1 MITRN
6 VDLKETFK
14 KRLTVSEQAYKSLHE
29 GAELSVSK
37 KNIIARCLAN
47 TSTFLT
53 EQYAP
58 TSGTQM
64 SNVGPYK
71 KFALDITTVAMPNLI
86 AHDLVLVKPLPSFTG
101 VVFYYKFVAGVEKGG
116 VEVGRTLNDPWALG
130 AMDEA
135 RINYTSPV
143 IVDSFEGDGSTKE
156 FTLTW
161 KHNLIKTEGDKPY
174 KPVVTVAGVEQK
186 AEDITFDA
194 ETGKVTLASAPAEGA
209 AVKVAYQYDMVT
221 VPQEEIPTIKVV
233 SDSISLT
240 AKPRRVKIFF
250 SQFASFMA
258 KQEAGFNLE
267 DALKSQAVS
276 ELEYEID
283 SEIVGLLAK
292 NAGSYAKKHP
302 GETPIKFNKR
312 VPVGISKSEHY
323 EAFAETLLALGK
335 TIRDRTKRYGINY
348 IVGATDL
355 PLVVSLMKNW
365 KDSGQSQKP
374 GPYFAG
380 TINGIKVYVHP
391 EMEQGTF
398 FGGYHGDD
406 LMTSSAVYGP
416 YMPIVPTALLQGP
429 DGGSTQG
436 FSTLYALEMLN
447 DILLV
452 EGKIVDEANPDAN
465 QVVSTKAVNA

>member
-14 KRLTVSEQAYKSLHE
+14 KRLVVSEAAYKAANN
-29 GAELSVSK
+29 GAELSVNK

-64 SNVGPYK
+64 NNVGPYK

-101 VVFYYKFVAGVEKGG
+101 VVFYYKFVAGVAKGG
-116 VEVGRTLNDPWALG
+116 VELEQTFNDPWALG
-130 AMDEA
+130 KMDEA

-143 IVDSFEGDGSTKE
+143 VIDSFIGDGSNKV
-156 FTLTW
+156 FSLTW
-161 KHNLIKTEGDKPY
+161 KHNLIGGDY
-174 KPVVTVAGVEQK
+174 KPVVTVNGVEVAA
-186 AEDITFDA
+186 AEITFDA
-194 ETGKVTLASAPAEGA
+194 ANGTVTLTNAPAADA

-233 SDSISLT
+233 SDSITLE

-267 DALKSQAVS
+267 EALKSQAVS

-283 SEIVGLLAK
+283 SEIVNLLAA
-292 NAGSYAKKHP
+292 NAGKFAAAH
-302 GETPIKFNKR
+302 GEATVTFNKR

-323 EAFAETLLALGK
+323 EAFAETLLALSK
-335 TIRDRTKRYGINY
+335 VIRDRTKRYGINY

-355 PLVVSLMKNW
+355 PLVVGLMKNW
-365 KDSGQSQKP
+365 KDSGQSTKP

-380 TINGIKVYVHP
+380 SINGIKVYVHP
-391 EMEQGTF
+391 EMEQGHF
-398 FGGYHGDD
+398 FGGFHGDD

-436 FSTLYALEMLN
+436 FSTLYALKMLN
-447 DILLV
+447 DILLC
-452 EGKIVDEANPDAN
+452 EGRIVDEANKEAN
-465 QVVSTKAVNA
+465 QVVAISSNEGSN

>member
-14 KRLTVSEQAYKSLHE
+14 KRLVVSEAAYKAANN
-29 GAELSVSK
+29 GAELSVNK

-64 SNVGPYK
+64 NNVGPYK
-71 KFALDITTVAMPNLI
+71 RFALDITTVAMPNLI

-101 VVFYYKFVAGVEKGG
+101 VVFYYKFVAGVTKGG
-116 VEVGRTLNDPWALG
+116 VEVEQTFNDPWALG
-130 AMDEA
+130 KMDEA

-143 IVDSFEGDGSTKE
+143 VIDSFVGDGSKVT
-156 FTLTW
+156 FSLTW
-161 KHNLIKTEGDKPY
+161 KHNLIKTEGY
-174 KPVVTVAGVEQK
+174 KPVVTVDGAEVEV
-186 AEDITFDA
+186 ASFDA
-194 ETGKVTLASAPAEGA
+194 TAGTVTLASAPVEDA
-209 AVKVAYQYDMVT
+209 AIKVAYQYDMIT

-267 DALKSQAVS
+267 EALKSQAVS
-276 ELEYEID
+276 ELEFEID
-283 SEIVGLLAK
+283 SEIVNLLAK
-292 NAGSYAKKHP
+292 NAGKWAAAH
-302 GETPIKFNKR
+302 GEATVTFNKR

-323 EAFAETLLALGK
+323 EAFAETLLALSK
-335 TIRDRTKRYGINY
+335 VIRDRTKRYGINY

-355 PLVVSLMKNW
+355 PLVVGLMKNW
-365 KDSGQSQKP
+365 KDSGQSTKP
-374 GPYFAG
+374 GPYYAG
-380 TINGIKVYVHP
+380 SINGIKVYVHP
-391 EMEQGTF
+391 EMEQGHF
-398 FGGYHGDD
+398 FGGFHGDD

-452 EGKIVDEANPDAN
+452 EGRIVDEANKDAN
-465 QVVSTKAVNA
+465 QVVAVASNEGSN

>member
-14 KRLTVSEQAYKSLHE
+14 KRLVVSEAAYKAANN
-29 GAELSVSK
+29 GAELSVNK

-64 SNVGPYK
+64 NNVGPYK

-116 VEVGRTLNDPWALG
+116 VELERTFNDPWALG
-130 AMDEA
+130 KMDEA

-143 IVDSFEGDGSTKE
+143 VIDSFTGDNSTAT
-156 FTLTW
+156 FSLTW
-161 KHNLIKTEGDKPY
+161 KHNLIATETPL
-174 KPVVTVAGVEQK
+174 VTVNG
-186 AEDITFDA
+186 AEAEVSSFDA
-194 ETGKVTLASAPAEGA
+194 VAGTITLSSAPTSGA
-209 AVKVAYQYDMVT
+209 VIKVAYKYDMVA
-221 VPQEEIPTIKVV
+221 VPQTEIPTIKVV

-267 DALKSQAVS
+267 EALKSQAVS

-283 SEIVGLLAK
+283 SEIVNLLAK
-292 NAGSYAKKHP
+292 NAGAYATAH
-302 GETPIKFNKR
+302 GEATVTFNKR

-323 EAFAETLLALGK
+323 ESFAETLLALSK
-335 TIRDRTKRYGINY
+335 VIRDRTKRYGINY

-355 PLVVSLMKNW
+355 PLVVGLMKNW
-365 KDSGQSQKP
+365 KDSGQSTKP

-380 TINGIKVYVHP
+380 SINGIKVYVHP
-391 EMEQGTF
+391 EMEQGHF
-398 FGGYHGDD
+398 FGGFHGDD

-447 DILLV
+447 NILLC
-452 EGKIVDEANPDAN
+452 EGRIVDEANKDAN
-465 QVVSTKAVNA
+465 QIVAVSSNEGSI

>member
-1 MITRN
+1 MIARN

-14 KRLTVSEQAYKSLHE
+14 RRLAFSEAAYKANHT
-29 GAELSVSK
+29 GDLSINK

-53 EQYAP
+53 EQYAA

-71 KFALDITTVAMPNLI
+71 KFALDVATVAMPNLI

-101 VVFYYKFVAGVEKGG
+101 VVFYYKFVAGINKGG
-116 VEVGRTLNDPWALG
+116 VEEGRTLNDPWSLG

-135 RINYTSPV
+135 RVNYTSPV
-143 IVDSFEGDGSTKE
+143 IIDSFVGDGTTKE
-156 FTLTW
+156 YALTW
-161 KHNLIKTEGDKPY
+161 KHNLVNE
-174 KPVVTVAGVEQK
+174 KPVVTVDGEEVE
-186 AEDITFDA
+186 ATLDIA
-194 ETGKVTLASAPAEGA
+194 TGKVTLGVAAGEGKA
-209 AVKVAYQYDMVT
+209 IKVAYKYDMVN
-221 VPQEEIPTIKVV
+221 VPQVEIPTIKIV

-267 DALKSQAVS
+267 EALQSQAVS

-292 NAGSYAKKHP
+292 NAGAYAKEH
-302 GETPIKFNKR
+302 GEAAIEFNKR
-312 VPVGISKSEHY
+312 VPAGVSKSEHY
-323 EAFAETLLALGK
+323 EGFAETILALSK
-335 TIRDRTKRYGINY
+335 TVRDRTKRYGINY

-355 PLVVSLMKNW
+355 LLVVGLMKNW
-365 KDSGQSQKP
+365 KDSGESTKP

-380 TINGIKVYVHP
+380 TINGIKVFIHP
-391 EMEQGTF
+391 EMEQGSF

-429 DGGSTQG
+429 DGASTQG

-447 DILLV
+447 NILLV
-452 EGKIVDEANPDAN
+452 EGKIVDKD
-465 QVVSTKAVNA
+465 QVVITKAAE

>member
-14 KRLTVSEQAYKSLHE
+14 KRLVVSEAAYKAANN
-29 GAELSVSK
+29 GAELSVNK

-101 VVFYYKFVAGVEKGG
+101 VVFYYKFVAGVKKGG
-116 VEVGRTLNDPWALG
+116 VELEQTFNDPWALG
-130 AMDEA
+130 KMDEA

-143 IVDSFEGDGSTKE
+143 VIDSFAGDGTAVTFS
-156 FTLTW
+156 LTW
-161 KHNLIKTEGDKPY
+161 KHNLIKTEGY
-174 KPVVTVAGVEQK
+174 KPVVTVDG
-186 AEDITFDA
+186 AEVAVASFDA
-194 ETGKVTLASAPAEGA
+194 VAGTVTLASAPAEGA
-209 AVKVAYQYDMVT
+209 VIKVAYQYDMVT

-267 DALKSQAVS
+267 EALKSQAVS
-276 ELEYEID
+276 ELEFEID
-283 SEIVGLLAK
+283 SEIVSLLAR
-292 NAGSYAKKHP
+292 NAGKYAART
-302 GETPIKFNKR
+302 GEATVTFNKR

-323 EAFAETLLALGK
+323 EAFAETLLALSK
-335 TIRDRTKRYGINY
+335 VIRDRTKRYGINY

-355 PLVVSLMKNW
+355 PLVVGLMKNW

-380 TINGIKVYVHP
+380 SINGIKVYVHP
-391 EMEQGTF
+391 EMEQGHF

-429 DGGSTQG
+429 DGASTQG

-447 DILLV
+447 DILLC
-452 EGKIVDEANPDAN
+452 EGRIVDEANASAN
-465 QVVSTKAVNA
+465 QVVAVASHEGSN

>member
-1 MITRN
+1 MIQKN

-14 KRLTVSEQAYKSLHE
+14 KRLTVSEAAYKANNN
-29 GAELSVSK
+29 GAELSVNR

-47 TSTFLT
+47 TSTFLS
-53 EQYAP
+53 EAYAP

-116 VEVGRTLNDPWALG
+116 VEYERTFNDPWALG
-130 AMDEA
+130 KMDEA
-135 RINYTSPV
+135 RVNYTSPV
-143 IVDSFEGDGSTKE
+143 VIDSFVGDGTTVQFS
-156 FTLTW
+156 LTW
-161 KHNLIKTEGDKPY
+161 KHNLIASETPL
-174 KPVVTVAGVEQK
+174 VTVNGTEVAV
-186 AEDITFDA
+186 ASFDA
-194 ETGKVTLASAPAEGA
+194 ANGTITLAAAPAANA
-209 AVKVAYQYDMVT
+209 AIKVAYKYDMVT
-221 VPQEEIPTIKVV
+221 VPQGDIPTIKVI
-233 SDSISLT
+233 SDSITLE

-283 SEIVGLLAK
+283 SEIVNLLAA
-292 NAGSYAKKHP
+292 NAGAWAREH
-302 GETPIKFNKR
+302 GEATVTFNKR

-323 EAFAETLLALGK
+323 ESFAETLLALSK
-335 TIRDRTKRYGINY
+335 VIRDRTKRYGINY

-355 PLVVSLMKNW
+355 PLVTGLMKNW
-365 KDSGQSQKP
+365 KDSGQSTKP
-374 GPYFAG
+374 GPYLAG
-380 TINGIKVYVHP
+380 SINGIKVYVHP
-391 EMEQGTF
+391 EMEQGHF
-398 FGGYHGDD
+398 FGGFHGDD
-406 LMTSSAVYGP
+406 LMTSAAVYGP

-436 FSTLYALEMLN
+436 FSTLYALKMLN
-447 DILLV
+447 NILLC
-452 EGKIVDEANPDAN
+452 EGRIVDEANENAN
-465 QVVSTKAVNA
+465 QVVSMKAVN

>member
-14 KRLTVSEQAYKSLHE
+14 KRLKVSEAAYKSRNV
-29 GAELSVSK
+29 GSDLSV
-37 KNIIARCLAN
+37 NTQNVIARCLAN

-64 SNVGPYK
+64 NNVGPYK

-101 VVFYYKFVAGVEKGG
+101 VIFYYKFVAGVEKGG
-116 VEVGRTLNDPWALG
+116 VAEGRTLNDPWSLG

-135 RINYTSPV
+135 RVNYTSPV
-143 IVDSFEGDGSTKE
+143 VIDSFKGDGTKTA

-161 KHNLIKTEGDKPY
+161 KHNLVATA
-174 KPVVTVAGVEQK
+174 KPVVTVAGSEI
-186 AEDITFDA
+186 AATDITFDA
-194 ETGKVTLASAPAEGA
+194 ANATVTLATAPAADAE
-209 AVKVAYQYDMVT
+209 VKVAYHYDMTT
-221 VPQEEIPTIKVV
+221 VPQVEIPTIKVV
-233 SDSISLT
+233 SDHISLT
-240 AKPRRVKIFF
+240 AKPRRIKIFF

-292 NAGSYAKKHP
+292 NAGAWAARN
-302 GETPIKFNKR
+302 GETTVTFNKR

-323 EAFAETLLALGK
+323 EAFAETLLALSK
-335 TIRDRTKRYGINY
+335 VVRDRTKRYGINY

-355 PLVVSLMKNW
+355 PLVTGLMKNW

-374 GPYFAG
+374 GPYLAG

-391 EMEQGTF
+391 EMAQGHF

-429 DGGSTQG
+429 DGASTQG

-452 EGKIVDEANPDAN
+452 EGRIVDEANADAN
-465 QVVSTKAVNA
+465 QIVSTKEVA

>member
-101 VVFYYKFVAGVEKGG
+101 VVFYYKFVAGVTKGG
-116 VEVGRTLNDPWALG
+116 VEEGRTLNDPWALG

-143 IVDSFEGDGSTKE
+143 VIDSFKGNGTEVTFS
-156 FTLTW
+156 LTW
-161 KHNLIKTEGDKPY
+161 KHNLIEKDAEGNAY
-174 KPVVTVAGVEQK
+174 KPEVTVGGAKVEVASFNAK
-186 AEDITFDA
+186 EGT
-194 ETGKVTLASAPAEGA
+194 VTLASAPAEGA
-209 AVKVAYQYDMVT
+209 EVKVAYQYDMVT

-335 TIRDRTKRYGINY
+335 TVRDRTKRYGINY

-391 EMEQGTF
+391 EMEQGKF

-452 EGKIVDEANPDAN
+452 EGEIVDEANPNAN
-465 QVVSTKAVNA
+465 QVVSTKAAA

>member
-1 MITRN
+1 MVTRN

-14 KRLTVSEQAYKSLHE
+14 KRLVVSEAAYKSANN
-29 GAELSVSK
+29 GADLSVNK

-116 VEVGRTLNDPWALG
+116 VELGRTLNDPWSLG
-130 AMDEA
+130 KVDEA

-143 IVDSFEGDGSTKE
+143 VIDSFTGDGTTKK

-161 KHNLIKTEGDKPY
+161 KHNLVDE
-174 KPVVTVAGVEQK
+174 KPVVTVDGTEIEAS
-186 AEDITFDA
+186 
-194 ETGKVTLASAPAEGA
+194 KVTFSATDGTVELDTAPEASKAI
-209 AVKVAYQYDMVT
+209 KVAYKYDMVT
-221 VPQEEIPTIKVV
+221 VPQEEIPTVKVV

-267 DALKSQAVS
+267 EALKSQAVS

-283 SEIVGLLAK
+283 SEIVNLLAK
-292 NAGSYAKKHP
+292 NAGAYAKRA
-302 GETPIKFNKR
+302 GEATITFNKR

-323 EAFAETLLALGK
+323 ESFAETLLALSK
-335 TIRDRTKRYGINY
+335 TIRDRTHRYGINY

-355 PLVVSLMKNW
+355 PLIVGLMKNW
-365 KDSGQSQKP
+365 KDSGQSTKP

-380 TINGIKVYVHP
+380 SINGIKVYVHP
-391 EMEQGTF
+391 GMEQGHF
-398 FGGYHGDD
+398 FGGYQGDD

-429 DGGSTQG
+429 DGGTTQG

-447 DILLV
+447 DILLC
-452 EGKIVDEANPDAN
+452 EGRIVDEANADAN
-465 QVVSTKAVNA
+465 QVVSNKVVA

>member
-14 KRLTVSEQAYKSLHE
+14 KRLSVSESAYKAANN
-29 GAELSVSK
+29 GAELSVNK

-58 TSGTQM
+58 SSGTQM
-64 SNVGPYK
+64 NNVGPYK

-101 VVFYYKFVAGVEKGG
+101 VVFYYKFVAGIKKGG
-116 VEVGRTLNDPWALG
+116 VELEQTFNDPWALG
-130 AMDEA
+130 KMDEA
-135 RINYTSPV
+135 RINYTAPV
-143 IVDSFEGDGSTKE
+143 TIDTFIGNGSTVT
-156 FTLTW
+156 FSLTW
-161 KHNLIKTEGDKPY
+161 KHNLVNTEGY
-174 KPVVTVAGVEQK
+174 KPLVTVNGEEVTVSSYDATAG
-186 AEDITFDA
+186 T
-194 ETGKVTLASAPAEGA
+194 VTLASAPAEGA
-209 AVKVAYQYDMVT
+209 IVKIAYQYDMVT

-240 AKPRRVKIFF
+240 AKPRKVKIFF

-267 DALKSQAVS
+267 EALKSQAVS

-283 SEIVGLLAK
+283 SEIVNLLAK
-292 NAGSYAKKHP
+292 NAGKFAARA
-302 GETPIKFNKR
+302 GEATVTFNKR

-323 EAFAETLLALGK
+323 EAFAETLLALSK
-335 TIRDRTKRYGINY
+335 VIRDRTKRYGISY

-355 PLVVSLMKNW
+355 PLVVGLMKNW
-365 KDSGQSQKP
+365 KDSGQSTKP

-380 TINGIKVYVHP
+380 SINGIKVYIHP
-391 EMEQGTF
+391 EMEQGHF
-398 FGGYHGDD
+398 FGGFHGDD

-429 DGGSTQG
+429 DGGTTQG

-447 DILLV
+447 DILLC
-452 EGKIVDEANPDAN
+452 EGRIVDEANKDAN
-465 QVVSTKAVNA
+465 QVVAVSSNEGSN

>member
-14 KRLTVSEQAYKSLHE
+14 KRLVVSEAAYKASNN
-29 GAELSVSK
+29 GAELSVNR
-37 KNIIARCLAN
+37 KNVIARCLAN

-64 SNVGPYK
+64 NNVGPYK

-101 VVFYYKFVAGVEKGG
+101 VVFYYKFVAGVKKGG
-116 VEVGRTLNDPWALG
+116 VEVGKTLNDPWALG
-130 AMDEA
+130 DMDEA
-135 RINYTSPV
+135 RRNYTSPV
-143 IVDSFEGDGSTKE
+143 VIDTFTGDASTAT

-161 KHNLIKTEGDKPY
+161 KHNLIKDSGY
-174 KPVVTVAGVEQK
+174 KPMATVNGVEVTVSS
-186 AEDITFDA
+186 FDA
-194 ETGKVTLASAPAEGA
+194 TAGTVTLASAPASGA
-209 AVKVAYQYDMVT
+209 VVKIAYQYDMVT
-221 VPQEEIPTIKVV
+221 VPQEEIPTIKVE
-233 SDSISLT
+233 SASISLT
-240 AKPRRVKIFF
+240 AKPRRIKIFF

-283 SEIVGLLAK
+283 SEIVNLLAS
-292 NAGSYAKKHP
+292 NAGKYAKEH
-302 GETPIKFNKR
+302 GEMTVTFNKR

-323 EAFAETLLALGK
+323 EAFAETLLALSK
-335 TIRDRTKRYGINY
+335 VIRDRTKRYGINY

-355 PLVVSLMKNW
+355 PLVVGLMKNW

-391 EMEQGTF
+391 GMTQGHF

-429 DGGSTQG
+429 DGASTQG

-452 EGKIVDEANPDAN
+452 EGRIVDEANADAN
-465 QVVSTKAVNA
+465 QVVAVASNQGSI

>member
-101 VVFYYKFVAGVEKGG
+101 VVFYYKFVAGVTKGG
-116 VEVGRTLNDPWALG
+116 VEEGRTLNDPWALG

-143 IVDSFEGDGSTKE
+143 VIDSFKGDGSTTE

-161 KHNLIKTEGDKPY
+161 KHNLIKTEGY
-174 KPVVTVAGVEQK
+174 KPEVTVGGEK
-186 AEDITFDA
+186 AEVASFNA
-194 ETGKVTLASAPAEGA
+194 EEGKVTLTKAPAKDAE
-209 AVKVAYQYDMVT
+209 VKVAYQYDMVT

-292 NAGSYAKKHP
+292 NAGSYAEKAKKAGHP
-302 GETPIKFNKR
+302 ETPIKFNKR

-335 TIRDRTKRYGINY
+335 TVRDRTKRYGINY

-391 EMEQGTF
+391 EMEQGKF

-465 QVVSTKAVNA
+465 QVVSTKAAA

>member
-101 VVFYYKFVAGVEKGG
+101 VVFYYKFVAGVTKGG
-116 VEVGRTLNDPWALG
+116 VEEGRTLNDPWALG

-143 IVDSFEGDGSTKE
+143 IVDSFVGDGTKTE

-161 KHNLIKTEGDKPY
+161 KHNLINE
-174 KPVVTVAGVEQK
+174 KPVVTVAGTEVPAEQ
-186 AEDITFDA
+186 ITFDA
-194 ETGKVTLASAPAEGA
+194 TAGKVTLTTAPADKAE
-209 AVKVAYQYDMVT
+209 VKVAYKYDMVE
-221 VPQEEIPTIKVV
+221 VPQVEIPTIKVV

-258 KQEAGFNLE
+258 KQEAGFSLE

-292 NAGSYAKKHP
+292 NAGKYAERAAKAGHP
-302 GETPIKFNKR
+302 EKEIVFNKR

-323 EAFAETLLALGK
+323 EAFAETLLALSK

-380 TINGIKVYVHP
+380 SINGIKVYVHP
-391 EMEQGTF
+391 EMEQGKF

-465 QVVSTKAVNA
+465 QVVSTKAAA

>member
-14 KRLTVSEQAYKSLHE
+14 KRLVVSEQAYKSLHE
-29 GAELSVSK
+29 GAELSVNK

-64 SNVGPYK
+64 NNVGPYK

-101 VVFYYKFVAGVEKGG
+101 VVFYYKFVAGVTKGG
-116 VEVGRTLNDPWALG
+116 VEEGRTLNDPWALG

-143 IVDSFEGDGSTKE
+143 IIDSFVGDGSTKV

-161 KHNLIKTEGDKPY
+161 KHNLIDE
-174 KPVVTVAGVEQK
+174 KPVVTVAG
-186 AEDITFDA
+186 AEIPEAQITFDA
-194 ETGKVTLASAPAEGA
+194 VNGTVTLASAPAASA
-209 AVKVAYQYDMVT
+209 AVKVAYKYDMVT
-221 VPQEEIPTIKVV
+221 VPQVVIPTIKVV

-267 DALKSQAVS
+267 EALKSQAVS

-283 SEIVGLLAK
+283 SEIVNLLAK
-292 NAGSYAKKHP
+292 NAGKYAARA
-302 GETPIKFNKR
+302 GEATVTFNKR

-323 EAFAETLLALGK
+323 EAFAETLLALSK
-335 TIRDRTKRYGINY
+335 VIRDRTKRYGINY

-355 PLVVSLMKNW
+355 PLVVGLMKNW
-365 KDSGQSQKP
+365 KDSGQSTKP
-374 GPYFAG
+374 GPYYAG
-380 TINGIKVYVHP
+380 SINGIKVYVHP
-391 EMEQGTF
+391 EMEQGHF
-398 FGGYHGDD
+398 FGGFHGDD

-447 DILLV
+447 DILLC
-452 EGKIVDEANPDAN
+452 EGRIVDEANENAN
-465 QVVSTKAVNA
+465 QVVATKEIA

>member
-14 KRLTVSEQAYKSLHE
+14 KRLVVSEAAYKAANN
-29 GAELSVSK
+29 GAELSVNK

-71 KFALDITTVAMPNLI
+71 RFALDITTVAMPNLI

-101 VVFYYKFVAGVEKGG
+101 VVFYYKFVAGVQKGG
-116 VEVGRTLNDPWALG
+116 VELEQTFNDPWALG
-130 AMDEA
+130 KMDEA

-143 IVDSFEGDGSTKE
+143 VIDSFAGDGSKVT
-156 FTLTW
+156 FSLTW
-161 KHNLIKTEGDKPY
+161 KHNLIKTEGY
-174 KPVVTVAGVEQK
+174 KPVATVDGVEVEV
-186 AEDITFDA
+186 ASFDA
-194 ETGKVTLASAPAEGA
+194 TAGTVTLASAPAASAE
-209 AVKVAYQYDMVT
+209 VKIAYQYDMVT

-267 DALKSQAVS
+267 EALKSQAVS
-276 ELEYEID
+276 ELEFEID
-283 SEIVGLLAK
+283 SEIVSLLAK
-292 NAGSYAKKHP
+292 NAGKYAARAH
-302 GETPIKFNKR
+302 EATVTFNKR

-323 EAFAETLLALGK
+323 ESFAETLLALSK
-335 TIRDRTKRYGINY
+335 VIRDRTKRYGINY

-355 PLVVSLMKNW
+355 PLVVGLMKNW
-365 KDSGQSQKP
+365 KDSGQSTKP

-380 TINGIKVYVHP
+380 SINGIKVYVHP
-391 EMEQGTF
+391 EMEQGHF

-447 DILLV
+447 DILLC
-452 EGKIVDEANPDAN
+452 EGRIVDEANKDAN
-465 QVVSTKAVNA
+465 QVVNTTGSIAFSQE